1 MLYTKN
7 SYSIQYDATI
17 LCKEVTSEVHQRRT
31 IRGWPQNLWIGTVK
45 SQGIEHNTGKSQKQ
59 VIHPDA
65 LITPREAANDFDDY
79 ASMTK
84 EQLIEELMKARIRE
98 TRLKKGYMVKG
109 VGAAKEYVPIGKESI
124 KWY

>member
-1 MLYTKN
+1 MKYTKEERLELGRKIYESGLSN
-7 SYSIQYDATI
+7 LKAGKVFGISEETARRYRISY
-17 LCKEVTSEVHQRRT
+17 EE
-31 IRGWPQNLWIGTVK
+31 
-45 SQGIEHNTGKSQKQ
+45 SQGIEHNTRKSQKQ

-65 LITPREAANDFDDY
+65 LITPGEAANDFDDY
-79 ASMTK
+79 TSMTK

-124 KWY
+124 K